1 MERLPSLLTSTI
13 ENACRQFRHI
23 SFTVH
28 GENDRARVSIVFT
41 NQDSNKT
48 KRKSNSTV
56 NRDKKRMKEYNTD
69 DANSSISENHK
80 DVICSDRSSEISQ
93 IPSEEVSTNT
103 LDIMDIDDNPS
114 MASTTSG
121 NIEVIESPNIELSID
136 TGNELSLPPTCLKGK
151 HVNNVEKCK
160 QRITV
165 DRIEKN
171 KCTVE
176 GDNLVTKCTI
186 SKKNNSDIVSTTSP
200 GAQSCDKVKEHN
212 RKVPESGI
220 IRKIV
225 FKKSRSGMDMLIGKT
240 ERGRLVLFH
249 MSGKNFELLLPGEHE
264 YSRYNKVLTED
275 FEDVRT
281 TPFMN
286 DEVNEGI
293 LKMEKVVKM
302 KRL

>member
-225 FKKSRSGMDMLIGKT
+225 FKKAGARESGYVSVRKCEKKLLLNDDNYTVMLFACLIIADNC
-240 ERGRLVLFH
+240 L
-249 MSGKNFELLLPGEHE
+249 NFNTFDFICVVEWRPALCELL
-264 YSRYNKVLTED
+264 
-275 FEDVRT
+275 F
-281 TPFMN
+281 
-286 DEVNEGI
+286 
-293 LKMEKVVKM
+293 
-302 KRL
+302 RL